1 MRLKCGYKD
10 AKIFMVRTIM
20 NRECEMIQKKGHQNF
35 HEYAEAVQH
44 LTEDNKMEVI
54 NDLYRAV
61 QTNFIT

>member
-1 MRLKCGYKD
+1 
-10 AKIFMVRTIM
+10 M